1 MKRREFITLLGG
13 MAVASP
19 FAARAQEPS
28 RRRRVAALMFTAEN
42 DPVSKTRV
50 DAFQEVLGNLGWT
63 IGRNLQIDYRWDI
76 SDPERARLAAA
87 ELLQLSPDVILAY
100 SVSATRAAQEA
111 TRTIPIVFT
120 SVSEP
125 ISLGLVASLGRP
137 GGNTTGFT
145 NLEPSIGG
153 KWLELLKEIAP
164 QITHV
169 AVMFNP
175 ASGAIAQQFV
185 HAAQAAAPK
194 FSLGVVEAPVHDP
207 AEIEAVMARL
217 GSEPGIALTIL
228 PDTFLGFHNKLIVEL
243 AARNRIPTIY
253 PFGYSPARGGLVSY
267 GPDTTFQFRQ
277 AAAYVD
283 RILRGE
289 RPADLPVVQ
298 PTKFEFII
306 NLKTARTLGL
316 TVPNTLLVAADTLI
330 D

>member
-1 MKRREFITLLGG
+1 MRRRDFLGV
-13 MAVASP
+13 MAGATGAWP
-19 FAARAQEPS
+19 LTARAQEPS
-28 RRRRVAALMFTAEN
+28 RMRRVAALMFTSEN

-50 DAFQEVLGNLGWT
+50 DAFQEVLGNLGWI

-76 SDPERARLAAA
+76 SDPERARLATT

-125 ISLGLVASLGRP
+125 IALGLVASLGRP

-164 QITHV
+164 HVTHV

-175 ASGAIAQQFV
+175 ASGAIAPQFIY
-185 HAAQAAAPK
+185 AAQAAAPK
-194 FSLGVVEAPVHDP
+194 FSLDVVEARVHDP
-207 AEIEAVMARL
+207 AEIETVMAKL
-217 GSEPGIALTIL
+217 GAEPGIALIIL
-228 PDTFLGFHNKLIVEL
+228 PDTFLGFHNELIVEL

-267 GPDTTFQFRQ
+267 GPDTTHQFRQ

-289 RPADLPVVQ
+289 KPADLPVVQ
-298 PTKFEFII
+298 PTKFEFVI

-316 TVPNTLLVAADTLI
+316 TVPNTLLVAADTVI
-330 D
+330 E